1 MPLNLRKKLENH
13 LKNLIDKVYDIPS
26 YKKCGRVK
34 QVVGLTIESRGP
46 EGFINELCYIK
57 KGTDFSLL
65 PAEIVGFKNENVLLM
80 PLGDMSGVGPNSVV
94 FGQDTYLEV
103 NLSEDL
109 KGRILDGL
117 GNPIDGKGAITPKE
131 KRLIYSYA
139 PHPLDRATIKEV
151 LPVGVRAIDGLI
163 TLGKGQRIGVFAGS
177 GVGKSTLMG
186 MIAKNTTADI
196 NVISLVGERGREVK
210 EFIERDLGKGIE
222 KSIVVVATSDMPA
235 LVRIKSAFVATTI
248 AEYFRDKGHDVLLM
262 MDSITRLAMSQRE
275 VGLAIGEPPTTRGY
289 TPSVFSVLPSLLERA
304 GMGKNGSITGIYTV
318 LVEADDF
325 NEPISDAIRGIVD
338 GHIILSRAL
347 AASNH
352 YPAIDVL
359 QSVSRLMNT
368 ITSKEHKI
376 SAGKIRKL
384 LSAYE
389 DSKDL
394 ISIGAYVKGS
404 DPIVDEA
411 ISKKE
416 IIDGFLK
423 QGTEEYD
430 DFATVIEKLRMISEE

>member
-1 MPLNLRKKLENH
+1 LPSDFHNQTREY
-13 LKNLIDKVYDIPS
+13 LKTLIDKAYKVKPF
-26 YKKCGRVK
+26 KKCGRVT
-34 QVVGLTIESRGP
+34 QVVGLTIESKGP

-57 KGTDFSLL
+57 RGTDSSML

-80 PLGDMSGVGPNSVV
+80 PLGAMGGVGPNNIV

-103 NLSEDL
+103 GLSEDL
-109 KGRILDGL
+109 RGRILDGL
-117 GNPIDGKGAITPKE
+117 GNPLDGKNPITPDE
-131 KRLIYSYA
+131 KRLIYNYA
-139 PHPLDRATIKEV
+139 PHPLKRGTIKEV
-151 LPVGVRAIDGLI
+151 LPVGIRAIDGLI

-186 MIAKNTTADI
+186 MIARNTTADI

-210 EFIERDLGKGIE
+210 EFIERDLREGI
-222 KSIVVVATSDMPA
+222 KNSILVVATSDMPA

-248 AEYFRDKGHDVLLM
+248 AEYFRDKGYDVLLM

-289 TPSVFSVLPSLLERA
+289 TPSVFSILPSILERA
-304 GMGKNGSITGIYTV
+304 GMSKKGSITGIYTV

-359 QSVSRLMNT
+359 QSVSRLMSS
-368 ITSKEHKI
+368 IATSEHKQA
-376 SAGKIRKL
+376 AGTLRKL
-384 LSAYE
+384 MSAYE

-394 ISIGAYVKGS
+394 INIGAYVKGS
-404 DPIVDEA
+404 NSIVDEA
-411 ISKKE
+411 ISKKDL
-416 IIDGFLK
+416 IDKFLK
-423 QGTEEYD
+423 QEVDEHD
-430 DFATVIEKLRMISEE
+430 NFQTVIEKLKMISQG

>member
-1 MPLNLRKKLENH
+1 MDFAKEIEEY
-13 LKNLIDKVYDIPS
+13 LKILIDKVYETNF
-26 YKKCGRVK
+26 YKKCGRVT
-34 QVVGLTIESRGP
+34 QVVGLVIESKGP

-57 KGTDFSLL
+57 NKTNSSLL

-80 PLGDMSGVGPNSVV
+80 PLGDMSGVGPNSIVT
-94 FGQDTYLEV
+94 GQDTYLEIGV
-103 NLSEDL
+103 SEDL

-117 GNPIDGKGAITPKE
+117 GNPMDNKDPIVPKE
-131 KRLIYSYA
+131 KRLIYNYA
-139 PHPLDRATIKEV
+139 PHPLERDTINEV

-163 TLGKGQRIGVFAGS
+163 TLGKGQRIGIFAGS

-186 MIAKNTTADI
+186 MIARNTTADI

-210 EFIERDLGKGIE
+210 EFIERDLGEGLS
-222 KSIVVVATSDMPA
+222 KSVLVVATSDMPA

-248 AEYFRDKGHDVLLM
+248 AEYFRDQGYDVLLM

-275 VGLAIGEPPTTRGY
+275 VGLARGEPPTTRGY
-289 TPSVFSVLPSLLERA
+289 TPSVFSILPSILERA
-304 GMGKNGSITGIYTV
+304 GMGNKGSITGIYTV

-359 QSVSRLMNT
+359 QSVSRLMSS
-368 ITSKEHKI
+368 ITDSDHKK
-376 SAGKIRKL
+376 AAAKIRKL

-394 ISIGAYVKGS
+394 INIGAYVKGS
-404 DPIVDEA
+404 DPVVDEA

-416 IIDGFLK
+416 LIDNFLN
-423 QGTEEYD
+423 QRTDEHD
-430 DFATVIEKLRMISEE
+430 DFLTVVEKLSMIAEE